1 MAIRFGDGLLDKL
14 MRERARQFGP
24 VVAHAMKQLGFSQYE
39 VAQRGNIGP
48 VTLNRIVR
56 GHRPPTEAQALRI
69 AAAFMAPRERQVASW
84 VLEMAGFDPLG
95 MVRDAEQRD
104 GDKKRPV
111 LLGQ

>member
-1 MAIRFGDGLLDKL
+1 MASRFGDGLLDKL

-24 VVAHAMKQLGFSQYE
+24 VVAHAMKQLGFTQYE

-48 VTLNRIVR
+48 VTLNRIVK

-69 AAAFMAPRERQVASW
+69 AAALMGARERQVASW

-95 MVRDAEQRD
+95 IVDGTEQKD

-111 LLGQ
+111 LLGR